1 MVFLFFRR
9 HIIKREDSIVHT
21 NNKFKKGQ
29 VDPFYGFALIMKP
42 TGFPR
47 GNESCQH
54 LPLMYSDKLMSPH
67 VRKTKRVLDS
77 GFHSLDSGFFASGT
91 WIQDSN
97 RSRDSGFL
105 ELNSIFQSR
114 EFRITLQRDWYLTQI
129 IITSFYFIDS
139 SLTSWIEGK
148 KPWNLSLGPDM
159 SPSHFCAWRISLLT
173 GKSLKQYIHLSS
185 NSVLDDWLPDETP
198 SRESS
203 CKRQYGIEIQ

>member
-1 MVFLFFRR
+1 MAFLLFSR
-9 HIIKREDSIVHT
+9 HIVKGEDSIVHT

-29 VDPFYGFALIMKP
+29 VNQCYGICIDTDWISKKQWISPTPPLNVQWQKLI
-42 TGFPR
+42 
-47 GNESCQH
+47 S
-54 LPLMYSDKLMSPH
+54 LH
-67 VRKTKRVLDS
+67 VRKTETVRFWIPLFGFRILCQWNLDS
-77 GFHSLDSGFFASGT
+77 GLQTLVGF
-91 WIQDSN
+91 WIP
-97 RSRDSGFL
+97 L
-105 ELNSIFQSR
+105 A
-114 EFRITLQRDWYLTQI
+114 EFRIPKRRIPDYFTKRLIPCANYKHI
-129 IITSFYFIDS
+129 YFIDS